1 MFEFLDKKVIVV
13 GAGTGIGRSV
23 AVKFAKKGANVACL
37 SKNEI
42 NCSETASLAGKKAFA
57 VSCDISDYSS
67 VVSSMGLAMTKLGGV
82 DILVNTAGINVMAHT
97 HQSMTSDFDN
107 IIKTNLNG
115 TYYTCKL
122 AIGYMVQN
130 HEGGC
135 IINTSSMAAEMPLP
149 WSAAYVASKAGV
161 VGLTKELAYE
171 YKKNNIRV
179 NAVSPGGVDTPFVS
193 KQDLPDGAD
202 FNLVNRFV
210 DELIPADDVA
220 EVYLY
225 LAGAKAKHITGSVFN
240 IDRGV
245 SV

>member
-23 AVKFAKKGANVACL
+23 AIKFAKKGANVACL

-57 VSCDISDYSS
+57 VGCDVSEYSS

-122 AIGYMVQN
+122 ALAYMIQN
-130 HEGGC
+130 HNGGC
-135 IINTSSMAAEMPLP
+135 IINTSSMAVDMPLP
-149 WSAAYVASKAGV
+149 WSAAYVASKAGI

-171 YKKNNIRV
+171 YKKANIRV
-179 NAVSPGGVDTPFVS
+179 NSVSPGGVDTPFVP
-193 KQDLPDGAD
+193 KQDIPKDAD
-202 FNLVNRFV
+202 FNLLSKFM
-210 DELIPADDVA
+210 DDLIPADDVA
-220 EVYLY
+220 ELYLY
-225 LAGAKAKHITGSVFN
+225 LASDKAKNINGSVFN